1 MSNRRVLTGT
11 HFWQGDIA
19 CAEGGIAAGC
29 NVFAGYPI
37 TPSSEIMEHMARRL
51 PEVGGVFIQMEDEI
65 ASAVTIIGASWAG
78 AKAMT
83 ATSGPG
89 ISLMMESIGLAAMME
104 TPVVLVNVQRG
115 GPSTGLPTLWA
126 QQDVMQAR
134 WGSHGDY
141 EVIAVAPNSPQE
153 MFDLTIEA
161 FNLAEMYRVPVIVLS
176 DAIVGH
182 MTEKVVVP
190 SVEDIQLVTRKYT
203 DKSPTEYLPYL
214 ADDSLVPEMVKAG
227 DGYFIHTTGLTHD
240 EMGYPAMSGDA
251 QKKLVTR
258 LVNKIRNN
266 ADKIIKIEEH
276 DTEDADVIVVAY
288 GITARVVIP
297 AIRRA
302 KSHGVK
308 VGLLRPITIWPFPE
322 KRIVELNRYV
332 GGWVMVELNCKQLYF
347 EVERLLK
354 DDSKLA
360 FVGHPG
366 GGLPSEEEIY
376 NAIMEVA
383 K

>member
-29 NVFAGYPI
+29 NVYAGYPI
-37 TPSSEIMEHMARRL
+37 TPSSEVMEHMARRL
-51 PEVGGVFIQMEDEI
+51 PEVDGIFIQMEDEI

-89 ISLMMESIGLAAMME
+89 ISLMMEMME
-104 TPVVLVNVQRG
+104 TPVVLINVQRG

-141 EVIAVAPNSPQE
+141 EVIAIAPNSPQE

-190 SVEDIQLVTRKYT
+190 PVED
-203 DKSPTEYLPYL
+203 
-214 ADDSLVPEMVKAG
+214 
-227 DGYFIHTTGLTHD
+227 
-240 EMGYPAMSGDA
+240 
-251 QKKLVTR
+251 

-276 DTEDADVIVVAY
+276 DTEDADVIVIAY

-297 AIRRA
+297 AIRKA
-302 KSHGVK
+302 KSHGVR

-322 KRIVELNRYV
+322 KRIVELNKYV

-347 EVERLLK
+347 EVGRLLK
-354 DDSKLA
+354 GDSKLA

>member
-1 MSNRRVLTGT
+1 
-11 HFWQGDIA
+11 
-19 CAEGGIAAGC
+19 
-29 NVFAGYPI
+29 
-37 TPSSEIMEHMARRL
+37 
-51 PEVGGVFIQMEDEI
+51 
-65 ASAVTIIGASWAG
+65 
-78 AKAMT
+78 
-83 ATSGPG
+83 
-89 ISLMMESIGLAAMME
+89 
-104 TPVVLVNVQRG
+104 
-115 GPSTGLPTLWA
+115 
-126 QQDVMQAR
+126 MQAR

-141 EVIAVAPNSPQE
+141 EVIALAPNSPQE

-203 DKSPTEYLPYL
+203 DKSPAEYLPYL

-266 ADKIIKIEEH
+266 ADKIIKVEEH
-276 DTEDADVIVVAY
+276 DTEDADVIVIAY

-302 KSHGVK
+302 KSHGVR

>member
-1 MSNRRVLTGT
+1 
-11 HFWQGDIA
+11 
-19 CAEGGIAAGC
+19 
-29 NVFAGYPI
+29 
-37 TPSSEIMEHMARRL
+37 
-51 PEVGGVFIQMEDEI
+51 
-65 ASAVTIIGASWAG
+65 
-78 AKAMT
+78 
-83 ATSGPG
+83 
-89 ISLMMESIGLAAMME
+89 ME
-104 TPVVLVNVQRG
+104 TPVVLINVQRG

-141 EVIAVAPNSPQE
+141 EVIALAPNSPQE

-190 SVEDIQLVTRKYT
+190 SVEDIRLVTRKYT
-203 DKSPTEYLPYL
+203 NKSPAEYLPYL
-214 ADDSLVPEMVKAG
+214 ADDSLVPEIIKAG

-276 DTEDADVIVVAY
+276 DTKDADVIVIAY

-302 KSHGVK
+302 KSHGVR

-322 KRIVELNRYV
+322 KRIVELDRYV